1 VLSSFKPLQ
10 FANSFPVLCESHQ
23 KESKLLQEILVDK
36 LKVASQGG
44 IVQTS
49 PCKFWC
55 KSYLEGKV
63 LLIETAL
70 LQSPFS
76 MKNDAS
82 GE

>member
-1 VLSSFKPLQ
+1 
-10 FANSFPVLCESHQ
+10 
-23 KESKLLQEILVDK
+23 LQEILVDK

-63 LLIETAL
+63 LLIETTL